1 MQVLDQEGLSQL
13 RLFWQ
18 PGCSSCQR
26 VKEYLTGAG
35 LAFESVNV
43 REQPLAL
50 TDLQRLGARSVPV
63 VSHGDRFVYAQSLD
77 DVARFLG
84 LLALPA
90 PLPPAITLPR
100 IARFLEIAQ
109 LEAAALPT
117 TLLELRWPGRE
128 DRAVADLAWHV
139 PMIAEAT
146 LAALQGGLLD
156 YAWFERQPAGDQRS
170 PGPIAAQAKTTAQR
184 WAALAMGNA
193 ETLPAIL
200 NTYYGEQP
208 LAAVLERTAWHMAQ
222 HLRQLQGWLHEQG
235 HEPVAP
241 LQPEDTADLPMPQG
255 L

>member
-1 MQVLDQEGLSQL
+1 
-13 RLFWQ
+13 
-18 PGCSSCQR
+18 

-43 REQPLAL
+43 RERPLAL

-156 YAWFERQPAGDQRS
+156 YAWFERQPAGEQRI
-170 PGPIAAQAKTTAQR
+170 PVLIAAQAKTTAQR
-184 WAALAMGNA
+184 WAALA
-193 ETLPAIL
+193 IR
-200 NTYYGEQP
+200 
-208 LAAVLERTAWHMAQ
+208 RTPPSAS
-222 HLRQLQGWLHEQG
+222 
-235 HEPVAP
+235 AP
-241 LQPEDTADLPMPQG
+241 LRRG
-255 L
+255 